1 MKQIVFAHLALLGVN
16 ILYGANHLLAKGV
29 MPDYMGPNAFIF
41 FRVSV
46 TTILFFVL
54 FKIFIR
60 EKVDK
65 KDLIRLA
72 ICGFFGVAMNQL
84 FFFNGL
90 ELTSAFNAGIIM
102 TSTPILVVIL
112 AFFILKE
119 SITFLKSLG
128 IIIGAIGAIA
138 LMMVGHVDGFDS
150 SIGDLFILINALSF
164 GIYLVLVKP
173 LMSKYNPLTV
183 ITYNFLF
190 GLLFVLAY
198 PNVIQELIN
207 TNYAAFPIEILF
219 KIGYVIIGA
228 TFLTYLLN
236 IFALKHVSPS
246 VSGSYI
252 YTQPIM
258 VMFFTFLFASIGWSE
273 DFTGSITLEKIAYM
287 LMIFTGVYLISRS
300 TYLQRKRKNLIAN
313 KNNT

>member
-1 MKQIVFAHLALLGVN
+1 MKQVVLAHLALLGVN

-29 MPDYMGPNAFIF
+29 MPEFMGPNVFIF
-41 FRVSV
+41 FRVSI
-46 TTILFFVL
+46 TTLLFFLL
-54 FKIFIR
+54 FKLFVR

-65 KDLIRLA
+65 KDYIRLA
-72 ICGFFGVAMNQL
+72 LCGFFGVAMNQL

-90 ELTSAFNAGIIM
+90 ELTSAFNAGVIM

-112 AFFILKE
+112 AFFVLKE
-119 SITFLKSLG
+119 SITFLKSIG
-128 IIIGAIGAIA
+128 VIIGAVGAVA
-138 LMMVGHVDGFDS
+138 LMLVGHVDGFDS

-173 LMSKYNPLTV
+173 LMAKYNPLTV

-190 GLLFVLAY
+190 GLLFVIAY
-198 PNVIQELIN
+198 PNVIQELII
-207 TNYAAFPIEILF
+207 TNYAAIPFEILL

-228 TFLTYLLN
+228 TFFTYLLN

-252 YTQPIM
+252 YTQPMM
-258 VMFFTFLFASIGWSE
+258 VIFFTLLFAQIGWAE
-273 DFTGSITLEKIAYM
+273 DYTGSITFEKIAYM

-300 TYLQRKRKNLIAN
+300 TYLQKKRKQNGS
-313 KNNT
+313 

>member
-300 TYLQRKRKNLIAN
+300 TYLQRKRKNSITN
-313 KNNT
+313 KKHT

>member
-1 MKQIVFAHLALLGVN
+1 MKQVVLAHLALLGVN

-29 MPDYMGPNAFIF
+29 MPEFMGPNVFIF
-41 FRVSV
+41 FRVSI
-46 TTILFFVL
+46 TTLLFFLL
-54 FKIFIR
+54 FKLFVR

-65 KDLIRLA
+65 KDYIRLA
-72 ICGFFGVAMNQL
+72 LCGFFGVAMNQL

-90 ELTSAFNAGIIM
+90 ELTSAFNAGVIM

-112 AFFILKE
+112 AFFVLKE
-119 SITFLKSLG
+119 SITFLKSIG
-128 IIIGAIGAIA
+128 VIIGAVGAVA
-138 LMMVGHVDGFDS
+138 LMLVGHVDGFDS

-173 LMSKYNPLTV
+173 LMAKYNPLTV

-190 GLLFVLAY
+190 GLLFVIAY
-198 PNVIQELIN
+198 PNVIQELII
-207 TNYAAFPIEILF
+207 TNYAAIPFEILL

-228 TFLTYLLN
+228 TFFTYLLN

-252 YTQPIM
+252 YTQPMM
-258 VMFFTFLFASIGWSE
+258 VIFFTLLFAQIGWAK
-273 DFTGSITLEKIAYM
+273 DYTGSITFEKIAYM

-300 TYLQRKRKNLIAN
+300 TYLQKKRKQNGS
-313 KNNT
+313 

>member
-1 MKQIVFAHLALLGVN
+1 MKQIILAHLALLGVN
-16 ILYGANHLLAKGV
+16 VLYGANHLLAKGV
-29 MPDYMGPNAFIF
+29 MPDFMGPNAFIF

-46 TTILFFVL
+46 TTLLFFILFKLFV
-54 FKIFIR
+54 R

-65 KDLIRLA
+65 KDFIRLA

-90 ELTSAFNAGIIM
+90 ELTSAFNAGVIM

-119 SITFLKSLG
+119 SITLLKSIG
-128 IIIGAIGAIA
+128 VIIGAVGAIA
-138 LMMVGHVDGFDS
+138 LMLVGHVDGFDS

-198 PNVIQELIN
+198 PSVIEELIN
-207 TNYAAFPIEILF
+207 TNYAAFPTEILV

-228 TFLTYLLN
+228 TFFTYLLN

-252 YTQPIM
+252 YTQPMM
-258 VMFFTFLFASIGWSE
+258 VIFFTILFAKIGWSE
-273 DFTGSITLEKIAYM
+273 DYSGSITFEKIAYM

-300 TYLQRKRKNLIAN
+300 TYLQRKRNQKESS
-313 KNNT
+313 

>member
-1 MKQIVFAHLALLGVN
+1 MKQIILAHLALLGVN
-16 ILYGANHLLAKGV
+16 VLYGANHLLAKGV
-29 MPDYMGPNAFIF
+29 MPEYMGPNAFIF
-41 FRVSV
+41 FRIAV
-46 TTILFFVL
+46 TTLLFFVL
-54 FKIFIR
+54 YKLFIR

-65 KDLIRLA
+65 KDYIRLA

-112 AFFILKE
+112 AFFLLKE
-119 SITFLKSLG
+119 SITLLKSTGVL
-128 IIIGAIGAIA
+128 IGAVGAIA
-138 LMMVGHVDGFDS
+138 LMLVGHVDGFDS
-150 SIGDLFILINALSF
+150 SVGDLFILINALSF

-198 PNVIQELIN
+198 PNVAGELIS
-207 TNYAAFPIEILF
+207 TNYAAFPIDILF

-236 IFALKHVSPS
+236 IYALKHVSPS

-252 YTQPIM
+252 YTQPMM
-258 VMFFTFLFASIGWSE
+258 VIFFTLLFAQIGWSE
-273 DFTGSITLEKIAYM
+273 DYTGSITLEKIAYM

-300 TYLQRKRKNLIAN
+300 TYLQRKKRRNL
-313 KNNT
+313 